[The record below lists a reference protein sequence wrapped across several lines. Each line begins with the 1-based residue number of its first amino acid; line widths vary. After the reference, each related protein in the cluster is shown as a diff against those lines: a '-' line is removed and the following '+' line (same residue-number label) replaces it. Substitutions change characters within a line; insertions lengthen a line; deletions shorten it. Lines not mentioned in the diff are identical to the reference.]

1 MLSFSVGPFALSLNH
16 LLLLV
21 ALALATLVG
30 WISGRKQRINPE
42 RAVFGLFMFGLLV
55 ARLAFVARYW
65 AQYES
70 DLLRIVDVR
79 DGGFSAWPGVLAIVV
94 GAAVIAWRRPLQ
106 RRPLGW
112 GVASGLLFWWLSSL
126 AIESLR
132 RDVPLPDLTLRNGAG
147 ESVQL
152 RDYTGRKLVVNLWA
166 TWCPPCRREMPVLQ
180 AAQQANPDV
189 VFLFVNQ
196 GESPR
201 EVATFL
207 SSQGLQLGNVLF
219 DDSGELG
226 RRAGSAALPTTL
238 FYGMNGR
245 QLDGHLGELSSASLT
260 HYLNG
265 LSQPPSASSPTSSQ
279 PSSPPS
285 SQQRTTP

>member
-65 AQYES
+65 PQYES
-70 DLLRIVDVR
+70 DLLRIVDIR
-79 DGGFSAWPGVLAIVV
+79 DGGVSAWPGVIAVV
-94 GAAVIAWRRPLQ
+94 ASAVTMVWRRPLQ

-112 GVASGLLFWWLSSL
+112 GVASGLLFWWLSSVAL
-126 AIESLR
+126 DSVRQDA
-132 RDVPLPDLTLRNGAG
+132 PLPDLALRNDKG
-147 ESVQL
+147 ERVHL
-152 RDYTGRKLVVNLWA
+152 RDYAGRKLVINLWA
-166 TWCPPCRREMPVLQ
+166 TWCPPCLREMPVLQ

-189 VFLFVNQ
+189 AFLFVNQ

-201 EVATFL
+201 DVAAFL
-207 SSQGLQLGNVLF
+207 GSQGLQLDNVLF
-219 DDSGELG
+219 DDSGDLG
-226 RRAGSAALPTTL
+226 RHAGSAALPTTL
-238 FYGMNGR
+238 FYGENGR
-245 QLDGHLGELSSASLT
+245 QQDGHLGELSSASLK
-260 HYLNG
+260 HYLDG
-265 LSQPPSASSPTSSQ
+265 LGQPTSS
-279 PSSPPS
+279 SSPS
-285 SQQRTTP
+285 SQQRITP

>member
-16 LLLLV
+16 VLLLV
-21 ALALATLVG
+21 ALALATWVG

-70 DLLRIVDVR
+70 DLLRIVDIR
-79 DGGFSAWPGVLAIVV
+79 DGGFSAGPGVIAVV
-94 GAAVIAWRRPLQ
+94 AGAAIMAWRRPSQ
-106 RRPLGW
+106 RRPLKW

-126 AIESLR
+126 AVER
-132 RDVPLPDLTLRNGAG
+132 FRQDVPLPDLALRDGAG
-147 ESVQL
+147 EAVQL
-152 RDYTGRKLVVNLWA
+152 RDYTGRKLVINLWA

-180 AAQQANPDV
+180 AAQDANPDV

-196 GESPR
+196 GESPQ

-207 SSQGLQLGNVLF
+207 GSQGLLLDNVQF
-219 DDSGELG
+219 DQSGELG
-226 RRAGSAALPTTL
+226 RLAGSAALPTTL
-238 FYGMNGR
+238 FYGVNG
-245 QLDGHLGELSSASLT
+245 QQQDGHLGELSSASLT
-260 HYLNG
+260 QYLDG
-265 LSQPPSASSPTSSQ
+265 LSQRPNASSP

-285 SQQRTTP
+285 SQPRTTP

>member
-30 WISGRKQRINPE
+30 WICGRKQRINPE

-65 AQYES
+65 PQYES
-70 DLLRIVDVR
+70 DPLRIVDIR
-79 DGGFSAWPGVLAIVV
+79 DGGFSAWPGVIAVV
-94 GAAVIAWRRPLQ
+94 ASAVTMVWRRPLQ
-106 RRPLGW
+106 RMPLGW

-126 AIESLR
+126 AVDSVR
-132 RDVPLPDLTLRNGAG
+132 QDAPLPDLALRNDKG
-147 ESVQL
+147 ERVHL
-152 RDYTGRKLVVNLWA
+152 RDYAGRRLVINLWA

-180 AAQQANPDV
+180 AAQQANHDV

-207 SSQGLQLGNVLF
+207 GSQGLQLDNVLF
-219 DDSGELG
+219 DDRGDLG
-226 RRAGSAALPTTL
+226 RHAGSAALPTTL
-238 FYGMNGR
+238 FYGENGR
-245 QLDGHLGELSSASLT
+245 QQDGHLGELSSASLK
-260 HYLNG
+260 HYLDG
-265 LSQPPSASSPTSSQ
+265 FGQPVSSST
-279 PSSPPS
+279 PS
-285 SQQRTTP
+285 SQQRIIP